1 MCAFRRGTGTP
12 GRWRIDRTVPELSI
26 MIPCYN
32 DEKALPEASIY
43 PLTGDVCRKPL
54 MRQIVERIPLHEG

>member
-1 MCAFRRGTGTP
+1 M
-12 GRWRIDRTVPELSI
+12 PELSI